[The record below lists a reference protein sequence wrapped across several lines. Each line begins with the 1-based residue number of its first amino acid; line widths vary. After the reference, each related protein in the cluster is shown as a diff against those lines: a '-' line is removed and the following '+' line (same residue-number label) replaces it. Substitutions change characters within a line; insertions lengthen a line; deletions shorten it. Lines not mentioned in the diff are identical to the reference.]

1 MTDFS
6 TYKLNEVLNKSLKN
20 INFKTPTPIQEKSI
34 PLILQ
39 GNDILGSAQTGT
51 GKTAAFCIPILELLM
66 KSSRGSLLIMI
77 PTRELAKQVLD
88 VIDSLLG
95 FKSSINTATLIG
107 GESMSKQLSQLKK
120 RPRIYVGTPGRIN
133 DHLQRGTLNLHD
145 AKYLVLD
152 ETDRML
158 DMGFEV
164 QINKIIKFL
173 PVNKQVLMFSATIP
187 DNILKMASKY
197 LNNPIRISVGDSN
210 SVAKN
215 IKQEIIELK
224 SDEKLDELVNQLSTR
239 TGSVLIFVK
248 TKYGTEKLS
257 KALAKNKIK
266 SFPLHGGLRQSKRN
280 TIMKNFR
287 DMKFRILIATDVAAR
302 GIDVPHIEHVINYDL
317 PQMAEDFIHR
327 IGRTARAG
335 SKGIALSFVTKGD
348 FSKWKEIQKI
358 LNPGKDKKNQS
369 TSKSRNS
376 KNSFSDKREG
386 NKRSTFKKRPDYKKS
401 FSKNDE
407 GSDKKTF
414 SKKRFSKNNDQGKYR
429 RSSDNETRPRKSF
442 SKNDEG
448 SDKKTFSKKR
458 FSKNNDQG
466 KYRRSSD
473 NETRPRKSFS
483 KNDEGSDKKTF
494 SKKRFSKNNDQGKY
508 RRSSDNETR
517 PRKSFSK
524 NDEGSDKKTFSKKR
538 FTNTKSK
545 NSFNSNTDKGSS
557 PRNKSS
563 FNKKTSF
570 SKKST
575 NHY

>member
-1 MTDFS
+1 MTLFS
-6 TYKLNEVLNKSLKN
+6 KYNLNEVLNKSLKS
-20 INFKTPTPIQEKSI
+20 INFTTPTPIQEKSI

-39 GNDILGSAQTGT
+39 GKDILGSAQTGT

-66 KSSRGSLLIMI
+66 KSPRGSLLVMI

-88 VIDSLLG
+88 VINSLLG

-133 DHLQRGTLNLHD
+133 DHLQRGSLNLHD

-164 QINKIIKFL
+164 QINKIIKYL
-173 PVNKQVLMFSATIP
+173 PVSKQVLMFSATIP
-187 DNILKMASKY
+187 NNILKLSSKY
-197 LNNPIRISVGDSN
+197 LNDPVRISVGESN
-210 SVAKN
+210 TVAKN

-224 SDEKLDELVNQLSTR
+224 SDEKLDELINQITNR
-239 TGSVLIFVK
+239 NGSILIFVK

-257 KALAKNKIK
+257 KALSRSKIK

-348 FSKWKEIQKI
+348 FAKWKEIQKI
-358 LNPGKDKKNQS
+358 LNPEKNIKNQH
-369 TSKSRNS
+369 KS
-376 KNSFSDKREG
+376 KNK
-386 NKRSTFKKRPDYKKS
+386 NKRSTFKKKSDYKKS
-401 FSKNDE
+401 FSKNTKDLSE
-407 GSDKKTF
+407 NNLSKNKFKKHNSQNNFSSDTKVSFSRKKT
-414 SKKRFSKNNDQGKYR
+414 NN
-429 RSSDNETRPRKSF
+429 RSSVKKKSSNRKFQNSSKGKLQNFNSPRK
-442 SKNDEG
+442 
-448 SDKKTFSKKR
+448 
-458 FSKNNDQG
+458 
-466 KYRRSSD
+466 RR
-473 NETRPRKSFS
+473 K
-483 KNDEGSDKKTF
+483 
-494 SKKRFSKNNDQGKY
+494 
-508 RRSSDNETR
+508 
-517 PRKSFSK
+517 
-524 NDEGSDKKTFSKKR
+524 
-538 FTNTKSK
+538 
-545 NSFNSNTDKGSS
+545 
-557 PRNKSS
+557 
-563 FNKKTSF
+563 
-570 SKKST
+570 
-575 NHY
+575 

>member
-1 MTDFS
+1 MTLFS
-6 TYKLNEVLNKSLKN
+6 KYNLNEVLNKSLKS
-20 INFKTPTPIQEKSI
+20 INFTTPTPIQEKSI

-39 GNDILGSAQTGT
+39 GKDILGSAQTGT

-66 KSSRGSLLIMI
+66 KSPRGSLLVMI

-88 VIDSLLG
+88 VINSLLG

-133 DHLQRGTLNLHD
+133 DHLQRGSLNLHD

-173 PVNKQVLMFSATIP
+173 PISKQVLMFSATIP
-187 DNILKMASKY
+187 NNILKLSSKY
-197 LNNPIRISVGDSN
+197 LNDPVRISVGESN
-210 SVAKN
+210 TVAKN

-224 SDEKLDELVNQLSTR
+224 SDEKLDELINQITNR
-239 TGSVLIFVK
+239 NGSILIFVK

-257 KALAKNKIK
+257 KALSRSKIK

-348 FSKWKEIQKI
+348 FAKWKEIQKI
-358 LNPGKDKKNQS
+358 LNPEKNLKNQN
-369 TSKSRNS
+369 KF
-376 KNSFSDKREG
+376 KNK
-386 NKRSTFKKRPDYKKS
+386 NKRSTFKKKSDYKKS
-401 FSKNDE
+401 SDQKEKKYSKDKRSRKSYSEKREDNKRSTFKKKSDYKKSSDQKEKKYSKNKFKKNKISEDFN
-407 GSDKKTF
+407 SDKKIKF
-414 SKKRFSKNNDQGKYR
+414 SRKNKINRSPNKKKSLNKKQNNATRGDFQRFNS
-429 RSSDNETRPRKSF
+429 PRK
-442 SKNDEG
+442 
-448 SDKKTFSKKR
+448 R
-458 FSKNNDQG
+458 RNN
-466 KYRRSSD
+466 K
-473 NETRPRKSFS
+473 
-483 KNDEGSDKKTF
+483 
-494 SKKRFSKNNDQGKY
+494 
-508 RRSSDNETR
+508 
-517 PRKSFSK
+517 
-524 NDEGSDKKTFSKKR
+524 
-538 FTNTKSK
+538 
-545 NSFNSNTDKGSS
+545 
-557 PRNKSS
+557 
-563 FNKKTSF
+563 
-570 SKKST
+570 
-575 NHY
+575 

>member
-1 MTDFS
+1 MTLFS
-6 TYKLNEVLNKSLKN
+6 KYNLNEVLNKSLKN
-20 INFKTPTPIQEKSI
+20 INFTNPTPIQEKSI

-39 GNDILGSAQTGT
+39 GKDILGSAQTGT
-51 GKTAAFCIPILELLM
+51 GKTAAFCIPLLELLI

-88 VIDSLLG
+88 VINSLLG

-173 PVNKQVLMFSATIP
+173 PVSKQVLMFSATIP
-187 DNILKMASKY
+187 NNILKLSSKY
-197 LNNPIRISVGDSN
+197 LNDPVRISVGESN
-210 SVAKN
+210 TVAKN

-224 SDEKLDELVNQLSTR
+224 SDEKLDELINQINTR
-239 TGSVLIFVK
+239 SGSILIFVK

-257 KALAKNKIK
+257 KALSRSKIK

-358 LNPGKDKKNQS
+358 LNPEKHINNQYKTKNKNFKQS
-369 TSKSRNS
+369 NS
-376 KNSFSDKREG
+376 KKKSD
-386 NKRSTFKKRPDYKKS
+386 NKRPTFKKKSDYKKS
-401 FSKNDE
+401 FSKK
-407 GSDKKTF
+407 S
-414 SKKRFSKNNDQGKYR
+414 NDQGK
-429 RSSDNETRPRKSF
+429 NNF
-442 SKNDEG
+442 SKNKFKKNNPQDDLTSNTKVSFSRKKTNNIS
-448 SDKKTFSKKR
+448 SDKKKSSNKKYKNSSKGNSQN
-458 FSKNNDQG
+458 FNS
-466 KYRRSSD
+466 
-473 NETRPRKSFS
+473 PRK
-483 KNDEGSDKKTF
+483 
-494 SKKRFSKNNDQGKY
+494 
-508 RRSSDNETR
+508 RR
-517 PRKSFSK
+517 K
-524 NDEGSDKKTFSKKR
+524 
-538 FTNTKSK
+538 
-545 NSFNSNTDKGSS
+545 
-557 PRNKSS
+557 
-563 FNKKTSF
+563 
-570 SKKST
+570 
-575 NHY
+575 

>member
-1 MTDFS
+1 MTLFS
-6 TYKLNEVLNKSLKN
+6 KYNLNEVLNKSLKN
-20 INFKTPTPIQEKSI
+20 INFTSPTPIQEKSI

-39 GNDILGSAQTGT
+39 GKDILGSAQTGT

-66 KSSRGSLLIMI
+66 KSPRGSLLVMI

-88 VIDSLLG
+88 VINSLLG

-133 DHLQRGTLNLHD
+133 DHLQRGSLNLHD

-173 PVNKQVLMFSATIP
+173 PVSKQVLMFSATIP
-187 DNILKMASKY
+187 NNILKLSSKY
-197 LNNPIRISVGDSN
+197 LNDPVRISVGESN
-210 SVAKN
+210 TVAKN

-224 SDEKLDELVNQLSTR
+224 SDEKLDELINQINTR
-239 TGSVLIFVK
+239 NGSILIFVK

-257 KALAKNKIK
+257 KALSRSKIK

-358 LNPGKDKKNQS
+358 LNPEKHI
-369 TSKSRNS
+369 KSQHKS
-376 KNSFSDKREG
+376 KNISSKKSISRKRED
-386 NKRSTFKKRPDYKKS
+386 NRRPTFKKKSDYKKS
-401 FSKNDE
+401 FSKKS
-407 GSDKKTF
+407 SDQSEKNY
-414 SKKRFSKNNDQGKYR
+414 SKNKF
-429 RSSDNETRPRKSF
+429 K
-442 SKNDEG
+442 
-448 SDKKTFSKKR
+448 
-458 FSKNNDQG
+458 KNNKQD
-466 KYRRSSD
+466 D
-473 NETRPRKSFS
+473 
-483 KNDEGSDKKTF
+483 
-494 SKKRFSKNNDQGKY
+494 
-508 RRSSDNETR
+508 
-517 PRKSFSK
+517 
-524 NDEGSDKKTFSKKR
+524 
-538 FTNTKSK
+538 
-545 NSFNSNTDKGSS
+545 FNSNTKISFS
-557 PRNKSS
+557 RKKTNNKSS
-563 FNKKTSF
+563 VKKNSSIRGQKNSSKGNTQTFNTPRKRRK
-570 SKKST
+570 
-575 NHY
+575 

>member
-1 MTDFS
+1 MTLFS
-6 TYKLNEVLNKSLKN
+6 KYNLNEVLNKSLKN
-20 INFKTPTPIQEKSI
+20 INFTNPTPIQEKSI

-39 GNDILGSAQTGT
+39 GKDILGSAQTGT
-51 GKTAAFCIPILELLM
+51 GKTAAFCIPLLELLI

-88 VIDSLLG
+88 VINSLLG

-173 PVNKQVLMFSATIP
+173 PVSKQVLMFSATIP
-187 DNILKMASKY
+187 NNILKLSSKY
-197 LNNPIRISVGDSN
+197 LNDPVRISVGESN
-210 SVAKN
+210 TVAKN

-224 SDEKLDELVNQLSTR
+224 SDEKLDELINQINTR
-239 TGSVLIFVK
+239 SGSILIFVK

-257 KALAKNKIK
+257 KALSRSKIK

-358 LNPGKDKKNQS
+358 LNPEKHINNQHKTKNKNFKQS
-369 TSKSRNS
+369 NS
-376 KNSFSDKREG
+376 KKKSD
-386 NKRSTFKKRPDYKKS
+386 NKRPTFKKKSDYKKS
-401 FSKNDE
+401 FSKK
-407 GSDKKTF
+407 S
-414 SKKRFSKNNDQGKYR
+414 NDQGEKNYPKDK
-429 RSSDNETRPRKSF
+429 RSRKSYSEQREDNKRPTFKKKSDN
-442 SKNDEG
+442 
-448 SDKKTFSKKR
+448 KK
-458 FSKNNDQG
+458 
-466 KYRRSSD
+466 
-473 NETRPRKSFS
+473 
-483 KNDEGSDKKTF
+483 
-494 SKKRFSKNNDQGKY
+494 
-508 RRSSDNETR
+508 
-517 PRKSFSK
+517 
-524 NDEGSDKKTFSKKR
+524 
-538 FTNTKSK
+538 
-545 NSFNSNTDKGSS
+545 
-557 PRNKSS
+557 
-563 FNKKTSF
+563 SF
-570 SKKST
+570 SKKSNDQGKNNFSKNKFKKNNPQDDLTSNTKVSFSRKKT
-575 NHY
+575 NNISSNKKKSSNQKYKNSSKGNSQNFNSPRKRRK

>member
-1 MTDFS
+1 MTLFS
-6 TYKLNEVLNKSLKN
+6 KYNLNEVLNKSLKS
-20 INFKTPTPIQEKSI
+20 INFSTPTPIQEKSI

-39 GNDILGSAQTGT
+39 GKDILGSAQTGT

-66 KSSRGSLLIMI
+66 KSPRGSLLVMI

-88 VIDSLLG
+88 VINSLLG

-133 DHLQRGTLNLHD
+133 DHLQRGSLNLHD

-164 QINKIIKFL
+164 QINKIIKYL
-173 PVNKQVLMFSATIP
+173 PVSKQVLMFSATIP
-187 DNILKMASKY
+187 NNILKLSSKY
-197 LNNPIRISVGDSN
+197 LNDPVRISVGESN
-210 SVAKN
+210 TVAKN

-224 SDEKLDELVNQLSTR
+224 SDEKLDELINQITNR
-239 TGSVLIFVK
+239 NGSILIFVK

-257 KALAKNKIK
+257 KALSRSKIK

-348 FSKWKEIQKI
+348 FAKWKEIQKI
-358 LNPGKDKKNQS
+358 LNPEKNIKNQY
-369 TSKSRNS
+369 NS
-376 KNSFSDKREG
+376 KNKSFKKSNNRKREDNKRPTFKKKSKHKKSFSKKTEDLSEKKYSKDKRSKKSYPKKREV
-386 NKRSTFKKRPDYKKS
+386 NKKSTFKKKYNYKKS
-401 FSKNDE
+401 FSAKTEDFSESNYSTNKFKKNNSQDNFKSNSMVSFSRKKTNKRS
-407 GSDKKTF
+407 SDKKKSLNRRYKGR
-414 SKKRFSKNNDQGKYR
+414 SKSNKYR
-429 RSSDNETRPRKSF
+429 R
-442 SKNDEG
+442 
-448 SDKKTFSKKR
+448 
-458 FSKNNDQG
+458 
-466 KYRRSSD
+466 
-473 NETRPRKSFS
+473 
-483 KNDEGSDKKTF
+483 
-494 SKKRFSKNNDQGKY
+494 
-508 RRSSDNETR
+508 
-517 PRKSFSK
+517 
-524 NDEGSDKKTFSKKR
+524 
-538 FTNTKSK
+538 
-545 NSFNSNTDKGSS
+545 
-557 PRNKSS
+557 
-563 FNKKTSF
+563 
-570 SKKST
+570 
-575 NHY
+575 

>member
-1 MTDFS
+1 MTLFS
-6 TYKLNEVLNKSLKN
+6 KYNLNEVLHKSLKS
-20 INFKTPTPIQEKSI
+20 INFTTPTPIQEKSI

-39 GNDILGSAQTGT
+39 GKDILGSAQTGT

-66 KSSRGSLLIMI
+66 KSPRGSLLVMI

-88 VIDSLLG
+88 VINSLLG

-133 DHLQRGTLNLHD
+133 DHLQRGSLNLHD

-164 QINKIIKFL
+164 QINKIIKYL
-173 PVNKQVLMFSATIP
+173 PVSKQVLMFSATIP
-187 DNILKMASKY
+187 NNILKLSSKY
-197 LNNPIRISVGDSN
+197 LNDPVRISVGESN
-210 SVAKN
+210 TVAKN

-224 SDEKLDELVNQLSTR
+224 SDEKLDELINQITNR
-239 TGSVLIFVK
+239 NGSILIFVK

-257 KALAKNKIK
+257 KALFRSKIK

-348 FSKWKEIQKI
+348 FVKWKEIQKI
-358 LNPGKDKKNQS
+358 LNPEKNLKNQNKSNNKNKRTTFKKQSDYKKSSDQKEKKYSKDKRS
-369 TSKSRNS
+369 RKSYS
-376 KNSFSDKREG
+376 EKRED
-386 NKRSTFKKRPDYKKS
+386 NKRSTFKKKSDYKKS
-401 FSKNDE
+401 SDQKEKKYSKNKFKKNKISEDFN
-407 GSDKKTF
+407 SDIKIKFSRKNKINRSPNKKK
-414 SKKRFSKNNDQGKYR
+414 SLNKKQNNATRGDFQRFNS
-429 RSSDNETRPRKSF
+429 PRK
-442 SKNDEG
+442 
-448 SDKKTFSKKR
+448 R
-458 FSKNNDQG
+458 RNN
-466 KYRRSSD
+466 K
-473 NETRPRKSFS
+473 
-483 KNDEGSDKKTF
+483 
-494 SKKRFSKNNDQGKY
+494 
-508 RRSSDNETR
+508 
-517 PRKSFSK
+517 
-524 NDEGSDKKTFSKKR
+524 
-538 FTNTKSK
+538 
-545 NSFNSNTDKGSS
+545 
-557 PRNKSS
+557 
-563 FNKKTSF
+563 
-570 SKKST
+570 
-575 NHY
+575 

>member
-1 MTDFS
+1 M
-6 TYKLNEVLNKSLKN
+6 
-20 INFKTPTPIQEKSI
+20 NFKSPTPIQEKSI
-34 PLILQ
+34 PLILK
-39 GNDILGSAQTGT
+39 GNDVLGSAQTGT

-66 KSSRGSLLIMI
+66 KSSRGSLLVMI

-107 GESMSKQLSQLKK
+107 GESMSKQLSELKK

-133 DHLQRGTLNLHD
+133 DHLQRGSLNLHD

-173 PVNKQVLMFSATIP
+173 PINKQVLMFSATIP
-187 DNILKMASKY
+187 DNILKLSSKY

-224 SDEKLDELVNQLSTR
+224 SDQKLDELVNQITTR
-239 TGSVLIFVK
+239 SGSMLIFVK
-248 TKYGTEKLS
+248 TKYGTEKLA
-257 KALAKNKIK
+257 KALSKNKIK

-335 SKGIALSFVTKGD
+335 SKGVALSFVTKGD
-348 FSKWKEIQKI
+348 FLKWKEIQKI
-358 LNPGKDKKNQS
+358 LNPEKNIKNQS
-369 TSKSRNS
+369 KSKKRNS
-376 KNSFSDKREG
+376 KNSFNKKRET
-386 NKRSTFKKRPDYKKS
+386 NKRPSFKKKPDYKKS
-401 FSKNDE
+401 FSKNEE
-407 GSDKKTF
+407 GTDKKNF
-414 SKKRFSKNNDQGKYR
+414 SKKRFSKKSDQGKYK
-429 RSSDNETRPRKSF
+429 RSSDNDARYKKSF
-442 SKNDEG
+442 SKNEEG
-448 SDKKTFSKKR
+448 TDKKNFSKKR
-458 FSKNNDQG
+458 FSKKSDQG
-466 KYRRSSD
+466 KYKRSSD
-473 NETRPRKSFS
+473 NEFSTRSKS
-483 KNDEGSDKKTF
+483 G
-494 SKKRFSKNNDQGKY
+494 
-508 RRSSDNETR
+508 
-517 PRKSFSK
+517 
-524 NDEGSDKKTFSKKR
+524 
-538 FTNTKSK
+538 
-545 NSFNSNTDKGSS
+545 
-557 PRNKSS
+557 
-563 FNKKTSF
+563 FNKKNS
-570 SKKST
+570 SKKKSNNFSSVGT
-575 NHY
+575 P

>member
-1 MTDFS
+1 MTLFS
-6 TYKLNEVLNKSLKN
+6 KYNLNEVLNKSLKN
-20 INFKTPTPIQEKSI
+20 INFNNPTPIQEKSI

-39 GNDILGSAQTGT
+39 GKDILGSAQTGT
-51 GKTAAFCIPILELLM
+51 GKTAAFCIPLLELLM

-88 VIDSLLG
+88 VINSLLG

-173 PVNKQVLMFSATIP
+173 PVSKQVLMFSATIP
-187 DNILKMASKY
+187 NNILKLSSKY
-197 LNNPIRISVGDSN
+197 LNDPVRISVGESN
-210 SVAKN
+210 TVAKN

-224 SDEKLDELVNQLSTR
+224 SDEKLDELINQITNR
-239 TGSVLIFVK
+239 NGSILIFVK

-257 KALAKNKIK
+257 KALSRSKIK

-348 FSKWKEIQKI
+348 FAKWKEIQKI
-358 LNPGKDKKNQS
+358 LNPEKNL
-369 TSKSRNS
+369 RNQNNF
-376 KNSFSDKREG
+376 KNK
-386 NKRSTFKKRPDYKKS
+386 NKRSTFKKKSDYKKS
-401 FSKNDE
+401 SDQKEKKYSKDKRSRKSYSEKREDNKRSTFKKKSDYKKSSDQKEKKYSKNKFKKNKISEDFN
-407 GSDKKTF
+407 SDKKIKF
-414 SKKRFSKNNDQGKYR
+414 SRKNKINRSPNKKKSLNKKQNNATRGDFQRFNS
-429 RSSDNETRPRKSF
+429 PRK
-442 SKNDEG
+442 
-448 SDKKTFSKKR
+448 R
-458 FSKNNDQG
+458 RNN
-466 KYRRSSD
+466 K
-473 NETRPRKSFS
+473 
-483 KNDEGSDKKTF
+483 
-494 SKKRFSKNNDQGKY
+494 
-508 RRSSDNETR
+508 
-517 PRKSFSK
+517 
-524 NDEGSDKKTFSKKR
+524 
-538 FTNTKSK
+538 
-545 NSFNSNTDKGSS
+545 
-557 PRNKSS
+557 
-563 FNKKTSF
+563 
-570 SKKST
+570 
-575 NHY
+575 

>member
-1 MTDFS
+1 MTLFS
-6 TYKLNEVLNKSLKN
+6 KYNLNEVLNKSLKS
-20 INFKTPTPIQEKSI
+20 INFTTPTPIQEKSI

-39 GNDILGSAQTGT
+39 GKDILGSAQTGT

-66 KSSRGSLLIMI
+66 KSPRGSLLVMI

-88 VIDSLLG
+88 VINSLLG

-133 DHLQRGTLNLHD
+133 DHLQRGSLNLHD

-164 QINKIIKFL
+164 QINKIIKYL
-173 PVNKQVLMFSATIP
+173 PVSKQVLMFSATIP
-187 DNILKMASKY
+187 NNILKLSSKY
-197 LNNPIRISVGDSN
+197 LNDPVRISVGESN
-210 SVAKN
+210 TVAKN

-224 SDEKLDELVNQLSTR
+224 SDEKLDELINQITNR
-239 TGSVLIFVK
+239 NGSILIFVK

-257 KALAKNKIK
+257 KALSRSKIK

-348 FSKWKEIQKI
+348 FAKWKEIQKI
-358 LNPGKDKKNQS
+358 LNPEKNLKNQNKFKNKNKKSTFKKKSDYKKSSDQKEKKYSKDKRS
-369 TSKSRNS
+369 RKSYS
-376 KNSFSDKREG
+376 EKRED
-386 NKRSTFKKRPDYKKS
+386 NKRSTFKKKSDYKKS
-401 FSKNDE
+401 SDQKEKKYSKNKFKKNKISEDFN
-407 GSDKKTF
+407 SDKKIKF
-414 SKKRFSKNNDQGKYR
+414 SRKNKINRSPNKKKSLNKKQNNATRGDFQRFNS
-429 RSSDNETRPRKSF
+429 PRK
-442 SKNDEG
+442 
-448 SDKKTFSKKR
+448 R
-458 FSKNNDQG
+458 RNN
-466 KYRRSSD
+466 K
-473 NETRPRKSFS
+473 
-483 KNDEGSDKKTF
+483 
-494 SKKRFSKNNDQGKY
+494 
-508 RRSSDNETR
+508 
-517 PRKSFSK
+517 
-524 NDEGSDKKTFSKKR
+524 
-538 FTNTKSK
+538 
-545 NSFNSNTDKGSS
+545 
-557 PRNKSS
+557 
-563 FNKKTSF
+563 
-570 SKKST
+570 
-575 NHY
+575 

>member
-1 MTDFS
+1 MTLFS
-6 TYKLNEVLNKSLKN
+6 KYNLNEVLNKSLKS
-20 INFKTPTPIQEKSI
+20 INFTTPTPIQEKSI

-39 GNDILGSAQTGT
+39 GKDILGSAQTGT

-66 KSSRGSLLIMI
+66 KSPRGSLLVMI

-88 VIDSLLG
+88 VINSLLG

-133 DHLQRGTLNLHD
+133 DHLQRGSLNLHD

-164 QINKIIKFL
+164 QINKIIKYL
-173 PVNKQVLMFSATIP
+173 PVSKQVLMFSATIP
-187 DNILKMASKY
+187 NNILKLSSKY
-197 LNNPIRISVGDSN
+197 LNDPVRISVGESN
-210 SVAKN
+210 TVAKN

-224 SDEKLDELVNQLSTR
+224 SDEKLDELINQITNR
-239 TGSVLIFVK
+239 NGSILIFVK

-257 KALAKNKIK
+257 KALSRSKIK

-348 FSKWKEIQKI
+348 FAKWKEIQKI
-358 LNPGKDKKNQS
+358 LNPEKNLKNQN
-369 TSKSRNS
+369 KF
-376 KNSFSDKREG
+376 KNK
-386 NKRSTFKKRPDYKKS
+386 NKRSTFKKKSDYKKS
-401 FSKNDE
+401 SDQKEKKYSKNKFKKNKISEDFN
-407 GSDKKTF
+407 SDKKIKF
-414 SKKRFSKNNDQGKYR
+414 SRKNKLNRSPNKKKSLNKKQNNATRSDFQRFNS
-429 RSSDNETRPRKSF
+429 PRK
-442 SKNDEG
+442 
-448 SDKKTFSKKR
+448 R
-458 FSKNNDQG
+458 RNN
-466 KYRRSSD
+466 K
-473 NETRPRKSFS
+473 
-483 KNDEGSDKKTF
+483 
-494 SKKRFSKNNDQGKY
+494 
-508 RRSSDNETR
+508 
-517 PRKSFSK
+517 
-524 NDEGSDKKTFSKKR
+524 
-538 FTNTKSK
+538 
-545 NSFNSNTDKGSS
+545 
-557 PRNKSS
+557 
-563 FNKKTSF
+563 
-570 SKKST
+570 
-575 NHY
+575 

>member
-1 MTDFS
+1 MTLFS
-6 TYKLNEVLNKSLKN
+6 NYNLNEVLNKSLKN
-20 INFKTPTPIQEKSI
+20 INFTNPTPIQEKSI

-39 GNDILGSAQTGT
+39 GKDILGSAQTGT

-66 KSSRGSLLIMI
+66 KSPRGSLLIMI

-88 VIDSLLG
+88 VINSLLG

-107 GESMSKQLSQLKK
+107 GESMSKQLSELKK

-145 AKYLVLD
+145 TKYLVLD

-173 PVNKQVLMFSATIP
+173 PVSKQVLMFSATIP
-187 DNILKMASKY
+187 NNILKLSSKY
-197 LNNPIRISVGDSN
+197 LNDPVRISVGESN
-210 SVAKN
+210 TVAKN
-215 IKQEIIELK
+215 ITQEIIELK
-224 SDEKLDELVNQLSTR
+224 SDEKLDELINQITNR
-239 TGSVLIFVK
+239 KGSILIFVK

-257 KALAKNKIK
+257 KALSRSKIK

-358 LNPGKDKKNQS
+358 LNPEKNIKSQHRSKNKNSKQLNGKKRVDDKK
-369 TSKSRNS
+369 
-376 KNSFSDKREG
+376 
-386 NKRSTFKKRPDYKKS
+386 STFKKKSNYKKSFSKKSSDQSEKNYSKDKKSRKFYSEKREDNKRPTFKKKPDYKKS
-401 FSKNDE
+401 FSKKL
-407 GSDKKTF
+407 SDQSEKKYSKDKTSRKFYSEKREDNKRPTF
-414 SKKRFSKNNDQGKYR
+414 KKKSNYK
-429 RSSDNETRPRKSF
+429 KSF
-442 SKNDEG
+442 SKNTKDLSENNLSKNKFKKNNSQKNFS
-448 SDKKTFSKKR
+448 SDTKVSFSRKKT
-458 FSKNNDQG
+458 NN
-466 KYRRSSD
+466 RSSVKKKSS
-473 NETRPRKSFS
+473 NRKFQNSSKGKLQNFNSPRK
-483 KNDEGSDKKTF
+483 
-494 SKKRFSKNNDQGKY
+494 
-508 RRSSDNETR
+508 RR
-517 PRKSFSK
+517 K
-524 NDEGSDKKTFSKKR
+524 
-538 FTNTKSK
+538 
-545 NSFNSNTDKGSS
+545 
-557 PRNKSS
+557 
-563 FNKKTSF
+563 
-570 SKKST
+570 
-575 NHY
+575 

>member
-1 MTDFS
+1 MTLFS
-6 TYKLNEVLNKSLKN
+6 KYNLNEVLNKSLKS
-20 INFKTPTPIQEKSI
+20 INFTTPTPIQEKSI

-39 GNDILGSAQTGT
+39 GKDILGSAQTGT

-66 KSSRGSLLIMI
+66 KSPRGSLLVMI

-88 VIDSLLG
+88 VINSLLG

-133 DHLQRGTLNLHD
+133 DHLQRGSLNLHD

-164 QINKIIKFL
+164 QINKIIKYL
-173 PVNKQVLMFSATIP
+173 PVSKQVLMFSATIP
-187 DNILKMASKY
+187 NNILKLSSKY
-197 LNNPIRISVGDSN
+197 LNDPVRISVGESN
-210 SVAKN
+210 TVAKN

-224 SDEKLDELVNQLSTR
+224 SDEKLDELINQITNR
-239 TGSVLIFVK
+239 NGSILIFVK

-257 KALAKNKIK
+257 KALSRSKIK

-348 FSKWKEIQKI
+348 FAKWKEIQKI
-358 LNPGKDKKNQS
+358 LNPEKNL
-369 TSKSRNS
+369 RNQNNF
-376 KNSFSDKREG
+376 KNK
-386 NKRSTFKKRPDYKKS
+386 NKRSTFKKKSDYKKS
-401 FSKNDE
+401 SDQKEKKYSKNKFKKNKISEDFN
-407 GSDKKTF
+407 SDKKIKF
-414 SKKRFSKNNDQGKYR
+414 SRKNKINRSPNKKKSLNKKQNNATRGDFQRFNS
-429 RSSDNETRPRKSF
+429 PRK
-442 SKNDEG
+442 
-448 SDKKTFSKKR
+448 R
-458 FSKNNDQG
+458 RNN
-466 KYRRSSD
+466 K
-473 NETRPRKSFS
+473 
-483 KNDEGSDKKTF
+483 
-494 SKKRFSKNNDQGKY
+494 
-508 RRSSDNETR
+508 
-517 PRKSFSK
+517 
-524 NDEGSDKKTFSKKR
+524 
-538 FTNTKSK
+538 
-545 NSFNSNTDKGSS
+545 
-557 PRNKSS
+557 
-563 FNKKTSF
+563 
-570 SKKST
+570 
-575 NHY
+575 

>member
-1 MTDFS
+1 MTLFS
-6 TYKLNEVLNKSLKN
+6 KYNLNEVLNKSLKN
-20 INFKTPTPIQEKSI
+20 INFTNPTPIQEKSI

-39 GNDILGSAQTGT
+39 GKDILGSAQTGT
-51 GKTAAFCIPILELLM
+51 GKTAAFCIPLLELLI

-88 VIDSLLG
+88 VINSLLG

-173 PVNKQVLMFSATIP
+173 PVSKQVLMFSATIP
-187 DNILKMASKY
+187 NNILKLSSKY
-197 LNNPIRISVGDSN
+197 LNDPVRISVGESN
-210 SVAKN
+210 TVAKN

-224 SDEKLDELVNQLSTR
+224 SDEKLDELINQINTR
-239 TGSVLIFVK
+239 SGSILIFVK

-257 KALAKNKIK
+257 KALSRSKIK

-358 LNPGKDKKNQS
+358 LNPEKHINNQHKTKNKNFKQSNSRKK
-369 TSKSRNS
+369 
-376 KNSFSDKREG
+376 SD
-386 NKRSTFKKRPDYKKS
+386 NKRPTFKKKSDYKKS
-401 FSKNDE
+401 FSKK
-407 GSDKKTF
+407 S
-414 SKKRFSKNNDQGKYR
+414 NDQGK
-429 RSSDNETRPRKSF
+429 NNF
-442 SKNDEG
+442 SKNKFKKNNSQDDLTSNTKVSFSRKKTNNIS
-448 SDKKTFSKKR
+448 SDKKKSSNKKYKNSSKGNSQN
-458 FSKNNDQG
+458 FNS
-466 KYRRSSD
+466 
-473 NETRPRKSFS
+473 PRK
-483 KNDEGSDKKTF
+483 
-494 SKKRFSKNNDQGKY
+494 
-508 RRSSDNETR
+508 RR
-517 PRKSFSK
+517 K
-524 NDEGSDKKTFSKKR
+524 
-538 FTNTKSK
+538 
-545 NSFNSNTDKGSS
+545 
-557 PRNKSS
+557 
-563 FNKKTSF
+563 
-570 SKKST
+570 
-575 NHY
+575 